1 MQHCGPVGSDALVEI
16 APLPWTEHT
25 SNSGLGQSSTCMGP
39 ISCFVHSDGSR
50 PRRFSNFRLNLAET
64 VIKNG
69 KIVVE
74 LGQRVR

>member
-1 MQHCGPVGSDALVEI
+1 MQHCNPVGSDALVEI
-16 APLPWTEHT
+16 APLPWTEHA
-25 SNSGLGQSSTCMGP
+25 SNSRPGQSSTCMGP
-39 ISCFVHSDGSR
+39 ISCPLFSEGSR